1 MVSRSR
7 GVIENGAVKSHSDAL
22 AVFALFIAQ
31 DVDLDA
37 TFVKYTRFRRLHSS
51 RNMFCLIQR
60 ESEIL

>member
-37 TFVKYTRFRRLHSS
+37 TFVKYTRFRRLHVAAETFTS
-51 RNMFCLIQR
+51 
-60 ESEIL
+60 